1 MTEFDLNMKLLEQ
14 CDRYEKS
21 LHELCRHVQH
31 VTDISDLMVADL
43 YRLKAKWASKAQR
56 SESSLAMA
64 LGDLEAL
71 LDAVSARALI
81 AAKDLGID
89 VDAARSARQQS
100 APSPTSGDSR
110 TRA

>member
-1 MTEFDLNMKLLEQ
+1 MTEIDLNLKLLEQ

-21 LHELCRHVQH
+21 LHELCRHVSH
-31 VTDISDLMVADL
+31 VTEISDLMIADL
-43 YRLKAKWASKAQR
+43 YRLKAKWESKW
-56 SESSLAMA
+56 ESSLAMA
-64 LGDLEAL
+64 LEDLEAL